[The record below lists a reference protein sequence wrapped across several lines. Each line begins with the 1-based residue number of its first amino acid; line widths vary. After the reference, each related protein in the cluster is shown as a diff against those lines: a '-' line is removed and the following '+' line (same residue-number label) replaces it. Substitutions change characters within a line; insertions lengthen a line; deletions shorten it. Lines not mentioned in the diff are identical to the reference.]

1 MSSGSAADVRVL
13 HLFANYK
20 WTGPADPAIRS
31 AARLRGL
38 GVDVVFA
45 QAGFVHEGGE
55 HRMSEELW
63 RWRMPVVTGLQ
74 LRKHL
79 HLPSLMRDVHEL
91 RGLIERDRYDLLHCH
106 LPGDHLLAALAC
118 RRLRRPPRI
127 IRSLYDP
134 EAPKAGLRE
143 RFAFS
148 RSAGVIAPTAAAREG
163 VTDRLGVPAAR
174 VLLQEPA
181 TEPRR
186 VDGPDLRKQ
195 WGAGPEELLVGITA
209 RIQDHR
215 RFDLLWDVA
224 AHVCDQLPQVRF
236 VLLGRGNEVDTR
248 NLVQNPI
255 RELGLEGRVLLPGYL
270 KEPDYSAALRS
281 LDLFLFLV
289 PGSDGTCRAVRE
301 AMAFGLPVV
310 ATDRGILPELLAPRR
325 DGEQGGRA
333 CEESI
338 MALAEALLELLRDPE
353 ERERQSQAALRRVR
367 LDMDPE
373 TAARAQ
379 LALYEAVME
388 ER

>member
-1 MSSGSAADVRVL
+1 MSSRSATDFRVL

-74 LRKHL
+74 LRKHF

-106 LPGDHLLAALAC
+106 L
-118 RRLRRPPRI
+118 
-127 IRSLYDP
+127 P